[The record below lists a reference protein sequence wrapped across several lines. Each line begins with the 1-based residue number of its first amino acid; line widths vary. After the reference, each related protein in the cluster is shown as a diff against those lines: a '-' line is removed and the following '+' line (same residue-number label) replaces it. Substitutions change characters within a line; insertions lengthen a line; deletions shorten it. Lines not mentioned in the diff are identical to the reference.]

1 MFKSEIL
8 RESESFKSWKRT
20 ANLHLAKAKPNITIQ
35 QVSSFTSLPSLKSKM
50 SESVSPLSSAYA
62 DAINNLE
69 ALREK
74 VRNYSTLWDPT

>member
-1 MFKSEIL
+1 
-8 RESESFKSWKRT
+8 
-20 ANLHLAKAKPNITIQ
+20 
-35 QVSSFTSLPSLKSKM
+35 M